1 MKQVLI
7 EKISKNKELP
17 KTMLEVYRSLGY
29 MNFKFGCSNHHIND
43 FTNIRLIAKSL
54 NGSDWNPE
62 INEKLKLFYPYFE
75 WDNSSQKFVYS
86 HYYKD
91 DKNYSANLFFGFK
104 SIYLAE
110 YAGITFIEQYNKWLI
125 KPKKDS
131 KIFDL
136 DIELHYSEIKTMSD
150 VYKKNNITKF
160 ETLPNTK
167 ERCYEDL
174 ILITKA
180 LNGNWEFDFSS
191 NTLKWVPYFKISK
204 QITCNY
210 ISYNLNNIQP
220 DVGYNL
226 YFKNLE
232 IAEYAGKTFI
242 EQYEKLMRF

>member
-7 EKISKNKELP
+7 ENISKNKELP

-29 MNFKFGCSNHHIND
+29 MNYKFGCRNSHIND
-43 FTNIRLIAKSL
+43 FTNISLIAKSL
-54 NGSDWNPE
+54 NGLDWNPE
-62 INEKLKLFYPYFE
+62 INEELKLFYPYFE
-75 WDNSSQKFVYS
+75 WDDSSQNFVYS
-86 HYYKD
+86 HCYGYE
-91 DKNYSANLFFGFK
+91 KNFSANLSFGFK
-104 SIYLAE
+104 TKELAE
-110 YAGITFIEQYNKWLI
+110 YAGKNFIDQYNKWLI
-125 KPKKDS
+125 KPKKNS
-131 KIFDL
+131 KTVDL

-150 VYKKNNITKF
+150 VYEKNNITKF

-180 LNGNWEFDFSS
+180 LNGNWEFDFSY
-191 NTLKWVPYFKISK
+191 NTLKWVPYFKLSK
-204 QITCNY
+204 KITCNY
-210 ISYNLNNIQP
+210 ISYNLKNIQP

-242 EQYEKLMRF
+242 EQYEKLMKF